1 MPQFHKKHLNIFKAN
16 LTNDQ
21 DWAGHD
27 VRKWW
32 DYVTNKRKCNLPSEK
47 LTRQALKE
55 FCHKDSKYTDEEC
68 LGAVMAWG
76 GQNRK
81 HGQTLFS
88 RKDEVLPIIADMRTS
103 SINHLQA
110 YKAFDYLCQQDKK
123 LGMGAAYFTKLIF
136 FCEPSHRG
144 FIMDQWTAKSTNLLC
159 CEQVIHL
166 QAGYVSKKN
175 NGDKYEYF
183 CKVVEDL
190 AKRLNTSAEHIEMS
204 MFSKGGRNKAPWR
217 QYVVDN
223 WVNA

>member
-1 MPQFHKKHLNIFKAN
+1 MLRYNDKHLKIFKAI
-16 LTNDQ
+16 LTDDQ
-21 DWAGHD
+21 DWGGHD

-32 DYVTNKRKCNLPSEK
+32 DYVTKKQSCNLPSQR

-55 FCHKDSKYTDEEC
+55 ICHKDSNFTDEEC

-88 RKDEVLPIIADMRTS
+88 RKDEILPIISDMRTS
-103 SINHLQA
+103 SINHLTA
-110 YKAFDYLCQQDKK
+110 YKTFDDIWQQDKK

-144 FIMDQWTAKSTNLLC
+144 FIMDQWTSKSTNLLC
-159 CEQVIHL
+159 GEQVIHL
-166 QAGYVSKKN
+166 QAGHVSKKN
-175 NGDKYEYF
+175 NSETFDRF
-183 CKVVEDL
+183 CNVVEDL
-190 AKRLNTSAEHIEMS
+190 ARRLNTSAEHVEMS

-217 QYVVDN
+217 QYVVDKWGN
-223 WVNA
+223 V